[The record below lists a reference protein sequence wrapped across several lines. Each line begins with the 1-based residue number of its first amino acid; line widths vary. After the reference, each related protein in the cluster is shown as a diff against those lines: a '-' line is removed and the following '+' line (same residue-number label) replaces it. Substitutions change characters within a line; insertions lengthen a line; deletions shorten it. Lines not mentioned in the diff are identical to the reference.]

1 MARPLA
7 VSLLVALLL
16 ALQPRPVSPA
26 TCRFV
31 LGFQTLHDHLT
42 QIVGDCLEDEHH
54 NPITG
59 DTIQRTTRGL
69 LVWRKADNWTAFTDG
84 YRTWVMG
91 PAGLQVRLNNE
102 RFRWEADCLEVGLP
116 RCLILDPR
124 LRPAASVLQSQ
135 ADGRTLLQI
144 AALAGVQIQ
153 RGALPPSAWGFYYA
167 PTRIIVLNTT
177 LDQTTPQ
184 VQTAA
189 LAHELQHA
197 ADHAAGLW
205 PRTALECY
213 DLEARAFIRQ
223 ASLWASFWPRGLP
236 PAIDRFHAEL
246 NAITVLVAAAPAG
259 FVVSLLVA
267 YQHECLGS

>member
-31 LGFQTLHDHLT
+31 LGFQTLHDHLP

-91 PAGLQVRLNNE
+91 PAGLQVRLNSE
-102 RFRWEADCLEVGLP
+102 RFRREADCLEVGLP

-124 LRPAASVLQSQ
+124 LRPAASALQSQ
-135 ADGRTLLQI
+135 AEGRTLLQI

-184 VQTAA
+184 VQADRARVLRPGGPRLHPPGQPLGQLLAPGTATGHRPLPRRTQRHHRSGGRRPGRLRRQPA
-189 LAHELQHA
+189 RRLPARVSGVIARLA
-197 ADHAAGLW
+197 
-205 PRTALECY
+205 
-213 DLEARAFIRQ
+213 
-223 ASLWASFWPRGLP
+223 
-236 PAIDRFHAEL
+236 
-246 NAITVLVAAAPAG
+246 
-259 FVVSLLVA
+259 VS
-267 YQHECLGS
+267 